1 MKYIILL
8 GAFQALVVFS
18 IFIINHKKTSADKIL
33 SWFLMW
39 VFIHLGSAFLLH
51 VLFPNAEIHKQ
62 FYTFI
67 SLIYTPLFWTYA
79 AQLSGRYQHIKKKFR
94 LLFLPALMAAV
105 VYFSIAGYVI
115 AHDGATPP
123 VIILY
128 NKAVGYASVISSIIY
143 GILLL
148 VESRH
153 IPFFW
158 QSERKLI
165 LFMGIVSLI
174 MSLFSAGL
182 MINNMLPDTSRLI
195 LDSHLWGR
203 IVTYLCLL
211 SVCLA
216 IGRLKILSLIY
227 TDTQVPILETA
238 REVLAT
244 VIDEPTPFTEME
256 DMEAPETAMQ
266 EPPSQHRKLLLS
278 PDQQSVIARDIKRW
292 MEGKDLYKDPELTL
306 DKLAA
311 TMEISRHHLSE
322 TLNQYLGQSFYQFIN
337 EYRIRE
343 VVRLIDEHREN
354 KVTPNILSLA
364 FEAGFHSKSS
374 FNQYFKKVT
383 GSTPSAYLKSTNTVP
398 RFTNISI
405 NNA

>member
-18 IFIINHKKTSADKIL
+18 IFVINHKKTTADKIL
-33 SWFLMW
+33 SWFLMC

-67 SLIYTPLFWTYA
+67 SLIYAPLFWTYA

-94 LLFLPALMAAV
+94 FLFLPALMAAV

-128 NKAVGYASVISSIIY
+128 NKTVGYASLISSIVY

-148 VESRH
+148 VESPH

-165 LFMGIVSLI
+165 RFMGIVSLI

-182 MINNMLPDTSRLI
+182 MINNMLPYSSRLI

-203 IVTYLCLL
+203 IVTYICLL

-216 IGRLKILSLIY
+216 IGRVKVLSLIY

-244 VIDEPTPFTEME
+244 VIDEPVPFTEME
-256 DMEAPETAMQ
+256 EVETPEAAMP

-278 PDQQSVIARDIKRW
+278 PDLQSAIARDIKRW
-292 MEGKDLYKDPELTL
+292 MEEKELYKDPELTL

-311 TMEISRHHLSE
+311 TMETSRHHLSE

-383 GSTPSAYLKSTNTVP
+383 GSTPSAYLKSTNTVV